1 MVIFFFIFSNLITE
15 NNKYIVRDL
24 ISIGYLPHSL
34 TDVNNR
40 LLTINDHFHSV
51 NNFNKFTYT
60 TL

>member
-1 MVIFFFIFSNLITE
+1 MIIFFFIFSNLITE

-34 TDVNNR
+34 SDVNSK
-40 LLTINDHFHSV
+40 LLTINDNFNSV
-51 NNFNKFTYT
+51 NNFNKFTYN